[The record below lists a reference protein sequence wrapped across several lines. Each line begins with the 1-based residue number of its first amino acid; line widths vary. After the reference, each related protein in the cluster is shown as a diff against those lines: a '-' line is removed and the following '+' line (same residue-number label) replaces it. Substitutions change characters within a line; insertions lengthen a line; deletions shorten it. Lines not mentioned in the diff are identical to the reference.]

1 MAEKMTSAHSWKDI
15 RAVLSKADNKD
26 VLKLVGELYALR
38 KENLEFLHAR
48 YLKDDRALGPYKE
61 TIAQSIS
68 PAEPWKTLVKISQ
81 ARKAIS
87 DYRKAAGDPE
97 NLADL
102 MLFYVEC
109 GVTYIQ
115 EWEDADEAFY
125 SSLVSVFTDGME
137 MLDRCDQNA
146 IRRLLPRFEEAV
158 QSTAEMIWS
167 FHDSL
172 CDIFEIYAPDV

>member
-1 MAEKMTSAHSWKDI
+1 M
-15 RAVLSKADNKD
+15 DNKD

-38 KENLEFLHAR
+38 KENQDFLHAR
-48 YLKDDRALGPYKE
+48 YLKDDRALVPYKE
-61 TIAQSIS
+61 AIAQSIS
-68 PAEPWKTLVKISQ
+68 PAEPWTTPVKISQ
-81 ARKAIS
+81 DRKAIS

-102 MLFYVEC
+102 MLFYIEC
-109 GVTYIQ
+109 GVTYIK
-115 EWEDADEAFY
+115 EWEDADETFY

-167 FHDSL
+167 FHERL
-172 CDIFEIYAPDV
+172 CEIFETYAPDV